1 MTTPKKD
8 SEKPPGAYRDFQQQ
22 VEAKQRRKLHRQRQ
36 GEHKT
41 WFGLGMFGLVGWSV
55 AIPTLLAI
63 ALGIWLDRTVT
74 GRYSWTLLLL
84 AVGIALGCLNAWF
97 WVSKEHEAINQQ
109 RLPKEDRHE
118 R

>member
-1 MTTPKKD
+1 MTEPKQD
-8 SEKPPGAYRDFQQQ
+8 PEKRPGAYRDFQQQ
-22 VEAKQRRKLHRQRQ
+22 VEAKQRRKLHSQRQ
-36 GEHKT
+36 GEHKA

-84 AVGIALGCLNAWF
+84 AVGIAAGCLNAWF
-97 WVSKEHEAINQQ
+97 WVSKEREAI
-109 RLPKEDRHE
+109 DRHRHQQE
-118 R
+118 DPHE

>member
-1 MTTPKKD
+1 MTQPPKKND
-8 SEKPPGAYRDFQQQ
+8 KRPGAYREFQKQ
-22 VEAKQRRKLHRQRQ
+22 VEAKQRRKLHSLQQ
-36 GEHKT
+36 GEHKA

-55 AIPTLLAI
+55 AIPTLLCI

-109 RLPKEDRHE
+109 RHQQEDRHE
-118 R
+118 L